1 MSDAVTDTHALI
13 WYLEDNPRLSVAANQ
28 LFNQCERG
36 EIIIYI
42 PTICLVE
49 IIYLQE
55 KRRISSLLKT
65 QLDRELTL
73 GNTGMI
79 VFDLTTGVVDALAT
93 IQREVIPD
101 LPDRI
106 IAATAIYLGLP
117 LISRD
122 SKIIASQVNT
132 IW

>member
-1 MSDAVTDTHALI
+1 MPDVVTDTHALI
-13 WYLEDNPRLSVAANQ
+13 WYLEDDPRLSVAANQ
-28 LFNQCERG
+28 LFNQCESG

-42 PTICLVE
+42 PIICLVE

-55 KRRISSLLKT
+55 KGKIPAQFKN
-65 QLDRELTL
+65 QLYRELML

-79 VFDLTTGVVDALAT
+79 VFDLTIGVVEALAT
-93 IQREVIPD
+93 IPREVVPD

-106 IAATAIYLGLP
+106 IAATALHLDLSP
-117 LISRD
+117 ISRD
-122 SKIIASQVNT
+122 SKIAASQVST